1 MDRRDHDA
9 GSSHPSPAILQFR
22 RERQAPSVSS
32 RHLATSLRS
41 TLRRELPSL
50 IEVGDIQ
57 HQRHLLIRSR
67 GHEHGEAPDDLGD
80 LAADSRHIPQNSL
93 VHQTRQRP
101 SLIRAAVDRY
111 RYRVVLD
118 RAALSYR
125 YLLIS

>member
-9 GSSHPSPAILQFR
+9 GSSHPSPAIRQFR

-32 RHLATSLRS
+32 RHLATFLRS

-50 IEVGDIQ
+50 IEVGGIQ
-57 HQRHLLIRSR
+57 RQRHLLIRSR
-67 GHEHGEAPDDLGD
+67 GHEHGEALGDPGD
-80 LAADSRHIPQNSL
+80 LAADSRHIPLNSP
-93 VHQTRQRP
+93 VHQTLQRP
-101 SLIRAAVDRY
+101 SLIHGAVDRY

-118 RAALSYR
+118 RVALSYR